1 MLKESELR
9 IGNIIQLVFSD
20 HTNIGI
26 VESISTQSIQLNV
39 IYSDGKNKLADNSE
53 RQGVPLTEEWLLK
66 FGFEG
71 HGEGIMQDIYT
82 LKYFNVQNSEAGFLH
97 LGSQVAL
104 RYVHQLQNLYFA
116 LTGEELTIKK
126 EEETRELYTLPVT
139 PLVFPDRHL

>member
-53 RQGVPLTEEWLLK
+53 RQGVPLTEEWLK
-66 FGFEG
+66 RFGFEEINHIVDGVIYKKDWLRITKYSADWRGG
-71 HGEGIMQDIYT
+71 H
-82 LKYFNVQNSEAGFLH
+82 LKEKPQF
-97 LGSQVAL
+97 
-104 RYVHQLQNLYFA
+104 VHQLQNLFFA

-126 EEETRELYTLPVT
+126 EYVSEADIKNELEKAKQE
-139 PLVFPDRHL
+139 